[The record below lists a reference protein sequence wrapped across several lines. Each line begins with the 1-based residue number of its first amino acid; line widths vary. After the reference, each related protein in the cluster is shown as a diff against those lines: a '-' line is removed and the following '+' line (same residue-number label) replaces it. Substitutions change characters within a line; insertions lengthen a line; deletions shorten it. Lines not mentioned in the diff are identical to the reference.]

1 MVIHSLSRKVNP
13 FRFISMLV
21 VMVTCVAILSCSKD
35 NDPSPEDDAELQQE
49 IGSLPGLGEQ
59 SGTPQGTAFKLPD
72 GVTVDGTITGDY
84 CDEAEIRIGSGHYV
98 TVCVGLRND
107 NDEEKKVIFPGGL
120 ILVSET
126 DEYQHGVVVEET
138 MVVIPPKK
146 TIRFIF
152 HTYCGNNSRSSASSL
167 AVYTFGPVTNSKLLG
182 RLIDDLKGKKI
193 AAVDYWDEDGVSD
206 DYYAIESTVQALVW
220 QITDG
225 SAFMDWET
233 FNHMYQQ
240 QLNELPNK

>member
-1 MVIHSLSRKVNP
+1 MIIQFLSSKLNKSRLIWGLAAVVIG
-13 FRFISMLV
+13 F
-21 VMVTCVAILSCSKD
+21 AALSCSKD
-35 NDPSPEDDAELQQE
+35 NEPTPEDETALQQE
-49 IGSLPGLGEQ
+49 IGSVTGLGNEP
-59 SGTPQGTAFKLPD
+59 GTPQGTAFKLPD
-72 GVTVDGTITGDY
+72 GVTVDGVITGDY

-107 NDEEKKVIFPGGL
+107 NDEEKKIIFPGGL
-120 ILVSET
+120 ILVSES

-152 HTYCGNNSRSSASSL
+152 HTYCGNSSRSSASSA
-167 AVYTFGPVTNSKLLG
+167 AVYTFGPVTNSKLLSK
-182 RLIDDLKGKKI
+182 LINDLKGKKI
-193 AAVDYWDEDGVSD
+193 AATDYWDESGASD
-206 DYYAIESTVQALVW
+206 EYYEIESTIQSLVW

-233 FNHMYQQ
+233 FNHIYQQ